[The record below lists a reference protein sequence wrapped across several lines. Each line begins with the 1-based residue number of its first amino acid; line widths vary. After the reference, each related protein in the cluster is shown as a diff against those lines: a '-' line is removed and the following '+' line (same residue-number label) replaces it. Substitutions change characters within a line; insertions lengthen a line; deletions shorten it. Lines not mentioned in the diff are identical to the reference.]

1 MQSLGHHKEY
11 ESKGSIK
18 MSEPVT
24 ETFVAF
30 EKLHLSNIL
39 SNQSYRD
46 ANDDKLLKGC
56 VFNHR
61 EARTEFFRR
70 FESYIRS
77 VVRKTVS
84 RYCHRVDHSI
94 IEDLVQ
100 EVFVALFAGHCRR
113 LRMFKG
119 KNGCP
124 LRAWVRVIS
133 MRTTVSQMRKWKH
146 HASLPG
152 EEGSAGSQKLVDP
165 TTRPDNAF
173 EARANRER
181 SKMIFELVESLSEED
196 RALFNMI
203 YIDEVS
209 VNEMTEKLNIQRG
222 ALYMRKNRVIARL
235 KRQAERRGV
244 SAQV

>member
-1 MQSLGHHKEY
+1 
-11 ESKGSIK
+11 

-24 ETFVAF
+24 ETFMAF

-39 SNQSYRD
+39 SNVSYQD
-46 ANDDKLLKGC
+46 ADDDKLLKGC

-84 RYCHRVDHSI
+84 RYCNRVDQSVV
-94 IEDLVQ
+94 EDLVQ

-146 HASLPG
+146 HSALPG
-152 EEGSAGSQKLVDP
+152 EEGSAGSLKLVDP
-165 TTRPDNAF
+165 TTRPDNAY
-173 EARANRER
+173 EARAERER

-196 RALFNMI
+196 RTLFNMI

-209 VNEMTEKLNIQRG
+209 VPEMTERLNIQRG

-244 SAQV
+244 SAKV

>member
-1 MQSLGHHKEY
+1 MGQ
-11 ESKGSIK
+11 
-18 MSEPVT
+18 PVT
-24 ETFVAF
+24 ETFAAF

-39 SNQSYRD
+39 ANRSYQD
-46 ANDDKLLKGC
+46 ADDDQLLKGC

-84 RYCHRVDHSI
+84 RYCHRIDHSI

-100 EVFVALFAGHCRR
+100 DVFVALFANHCRR

-133 MRTTVSQMRKWKH
+133 MRTTVSKMRKWKH
-146 HASLPG
+146 HSALPG
-152 EEGSAGSQKLVDP
+152 EDSSAGSLKLADP
-165 TTRPDNAF
+165 KTRPDNAF
-173 EARANRER
+173 EQRLIRER
-181 SKMIFELVESLSEED
+181 SQMIFELVDSLSEED
-196 RALFNMI
+196 RALFQMI
-203 YIDEVS
+203 YVDEVS
-209 VNEMTEKLNIQRG
+209 VPEMTERLKIQRG

-235 KRQAERRGV
+235 RRQAERRGV
-244 SAQV
+244 TVNV

>member
-1 MQSLGHHKEY
+1 MTEQ
-11 ESKGSIK
+11 
-18 MSEPVT
+18 MT
-24 ETFVAF
+24 ETFIAF
-30 EKLHLSNIL
+30 EKLHLSNIS
-39 SNQSYRD
+39 SNRSYRD
-46 ANDDKLLKGC
+46 ADDDQLLKGC

-61 EARTEFFRR
+61 EARTEFFHR

-84 RYCHRVDHSI
+84 RYCNRIDQVV

-146 HASLPG
+146 HSALPG
-152 EEGSAGSQKLVDP
+152 EDSSAGSLKMVDP
-165 TTRPDNAF
+165 STRPDNAY
-173 EARANRER
+173 ESQLNRER

-196 RALFNMI
+196 RQLFDMI
-203 YIDEVS
+203 YVDEVS
-209 VNEMTEKLNIQRG
+209 VVEMTERLNIQRG
-222 ALYMRKNRVIARL
+222 ALYMRKNRVISRL
-235 KRQAERRGV
+235 RRQAERRGL
-244 SAQV
+244 SASV